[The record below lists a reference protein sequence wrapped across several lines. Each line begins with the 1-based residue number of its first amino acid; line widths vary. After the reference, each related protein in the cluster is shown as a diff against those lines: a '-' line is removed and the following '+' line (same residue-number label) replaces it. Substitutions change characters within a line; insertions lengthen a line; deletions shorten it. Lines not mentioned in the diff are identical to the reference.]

1 MLPNSDL
8 EELYQQVLLDHSRRP
23 RNFGELTEADATE
36 AGEKVIKVQGDNPSC
51 GDEIIVS
58 LKLADAG
65 LKLADIKFTG
75 QGCAISQASASLMTI
90 KTKGRSRAEV
100 EELIAAFQDLITKQ
114 TENPPDI
121 LGDLQLLQGVWR
133 FPQRVKCATL
143 AWRALEQ
150 ALREGTAGVV
160 TTEVEG

>member
-1 MLPNSDL
+1 MLPASDL

-23 RNFGELTEADATE
+23 RNFGEFTEAE
-36 AGEKVIKVQGDNPSC
+36 AAGPDEKVIKVQGDNPSC
-51 GDEIIVS
+51 GDEILVS
-58 LKLADAG
+58 VKLADAG
-65 LKLADIKFTG
+65 QKLADIRFTG

-100 EELIAAFQDLITKQ
+100 EELIAAFHDLITKQ

-150 ALREGTAGVV
+150 ALREDAAGVV
-160 TTEVEG
+160 STEVEG